1 MHMCQWLDYLRII
14 FYTVNIRTVINKDY
28 AVTRRS
34 VFYTQMMLFADMFI
48 CIVVPSKVVCFPQA
62 IQSRLH
68 NEKLDTQQLS
78 EYHYVLDTKSTM
90 MKRKIR
96 ILLEKV
102 GDSPIPIPT
111 RNNIQIHIIWLLRLH
126 SYV

>member
-14 FYTVNIRTVINKDY
+14 FYTVNIRTVINKDD

-48 CIVVPSKVVCFPQA
+48 CIVVPSNVVCFPQA
-62 IQSRLH
+62 IQSRVH
-68 NEKLDTQQLS
+68 NEKRDTQQLS

-102 GDSPIPIPT
+102 GDSPTYPIV
-111 RNNIQIHIIWLLRLH
+111 RLIRI
-126 SYV
+126 SNYYKK

>member
-1 MHMCQWLDYLRII
+1 MCQWLDYLRII

-48 CIVVPSKVVCFPQA
+48 CIVVPSKVVCFHQA

-102 GDSPIPIPT
+102 IHLLILLFVLLLKT
-111 RNNIQIHIIWLLRLH
+111 RI
-126 SYV
+126 SYSCHGSTSTC

>member
-14 FYTVNIRTVINKDY
+14 FYTVNIRTVINKDD

-62 IQSRLH
+62 IQSRVH
-68 NEKLDTQQLS
+68 NEKRDTQQLS

-90 MKRKIR
+90 MKGKS
-96 ILLEKV
+96 EF
-102 GDSPIPIPT
+102 
-111 RNNIQIHIIWLLRLH
+111 
-126 SYV
+126 Y

>member
-96 ILLEKV
+96 SLLEKV
-102 GDSPIPIPT
+102 IHLLILLFFG
-111 RNNIQIHIIWLLRLH
+111 NIKNQNFQLLQEMIYR
-126 SYV
+126 